1 MTLYP
6 CNPLKSQ
13 GDAIPLTHNLA
24 LNIPV
29 PMLQKLDRVGY
40 ELAGRYK
47 LGGLSE
53 QRVRLLALA
62 HLIERA

>member
-6 CNPLKSQ
+6 CNPLKCQ
-13 GDAIPLTHNLA
+13 GDAIPLTQNLA

-40 ELAGRYK
+40 ELAGCYK

-62 HLIERA
+62 HLIESA

>member
-13 GDAIPLTHNLA
+13 GDAIPLTQNLA

-29 PMLQKLDRVGY
+29 PMLQKLDRV
-40 ELAGRYK
+40 RYK

>member
-13 GDAIPLTHNLA
+13 GDAIPLTQNLA

-29 PMLQKLDRVGY
+29 NAT
-40 ELAGRYK
+40 EAGQ
-47 LGGLSE
+47 S
-53 QRVRLLALA
+53 RL
-62 HLIERA
+62 

>member
-13 GDAIPLTHNLA
+13 GDAIPLTQA

-62 HLIERA
+62 HLIESA